1 MGAQL
6 GIQFTDSQSTA
17 PRIGSIY
24 TQNDRATQVLSMVVS
39 FRSLIGKR
47 YNLSSSCVLGALML
61 RRKPVQRLL
70 NCDPDNFHLV
80 KDACYSQRSIV
91 CHMVLTRL
99 HLCFCEYPAG
109 ARPTGPASLL
119 WYIPRL
125 TKDFPIAS
133 YMSSQTLAACMLPM
147 YCSLEF
153 RFRQT
158 TLSVPLR

>member
-17 PRIGSIY
+17 PRLGSIY

-47 YNLSSSCVLGALML
+47 YNLSSLCVLGVLIL
-61 RRKPVQRLL
+61 RRKLVQRLL

-80 KDACYSQRSIV
+80 KDTCYSERSIV
-91 CHMVLTRL
+91 CRIVLTTLR
-99 HLCFCEYPAG
+99 LCFCENPAG

-125 TKDFPIAS
+125 TMDFPLHH
-133 YMSSQTLAACMLPM
+133 T
-147 YCSLEF
+147 
-153 RFRQT
+153 
-158 TLSVPLR
+158 